1 MWEITV
7 GNLLTQVAQRF
18 PDAVMKAIL
27 EEHCTAVHGVPTMFI
42 AMLEH
47 PDFKQFDFSTLRTGI
62 MAGSPCPVKVMQQ
75 VSRRKSSTRKRARKC
90 LMACRGNSAH
100 AATML

>member
-1 MWEITV
+1 MGDYG

-27 EEHCTAVHGVPTMFI
+27 EEHCTAVHGMPTMFI

-47 PDFKQFDFSTLRTGI
+47 PISNNLI
-62 MAGSPCPVKVMQQ
+62 SVPCVPVSWRVRL
-75 VSRRKSSTRKRARKC
+75 VR
-90 LMACRGNSAH
+90 
-100 AATML
+100 